1 MKKAKGWLIGLAIF
15 FVLGIIGGMMED
27 ETPTPPT
34 ADIVA
39 TETTKTDD
47 TTTPTDIETDTE
59 AEAPK
64 ESTEPKQDKIPEAKA
79 PVIDL
84 NNIPAF
90 SGKAYVSINNN
101 IPYFTEAEHTTTS
114 FEKYSRLDSLGRCGV
129 AFANIGTDI
138 MPTGERGSIGS
149 VKPSGWQTIK
159 YENVD
164 GKYLYN
170 RCHLIGFQLS
180 GENANEQNLITG
192 TRYLN
197 MEGMLPFENMVA
209 DYVKETNNHVLYRVT
224 PIYDGNNLLASGV
237 LMEALSVEDDG
248 EGIKFNVFCYNEQ
261 PGITINHANGNSEAK
276 DGSAPYGS
284 SATATQQK
292 EEPQKQENTITESSN
307 AVTSSYI
314 GNKNTKKFHYTH
326 CSSVK
331 KMKDSNKAYL
341 ECTRDQAISQGY
353 SPCGNCNP

>member
-64 ESTEPKQDKIPEAKA
+64 ESTEPKQEEIPEAKA

-129 AFANIGTDI
+129 AFANIG
-138 MPTGERGSIGS
+138 
-149 VKPSGWQTIK
+149 
-159 YENVD
+159 VD
-164 GKYLYN
+164 
-170 RCHLIGFQLS
+170 C
-180 GENANEQNLITG
+180 
-192 TRYLN
+192 
-197 MEGMLPFENMVA
+197 
-209 DYVKETNNHVLYRVT
+209 
-224 PIYDGNNLLASGV
+224 V
-237 LMEALSVEDDG
+237 LM
-248 EGIKFNVFCYNEQ
+248 F
-261 PGITINHANGNSEAK
+261 
-276 DGSAPYGS
+276 
-284 SATATQQK
+284 
-292 EEPQKQENTITESSN
+292 
-307 AVTSSYI
+307 
-314 GNKNTKKFHYTH
+314 
-326 CSSVK
+326 
-331 KMKDSNKAYL
+331 
-341 ECTRDQAISQGY
+341 AIPLQ
-353 SPCGNCNP
+353 